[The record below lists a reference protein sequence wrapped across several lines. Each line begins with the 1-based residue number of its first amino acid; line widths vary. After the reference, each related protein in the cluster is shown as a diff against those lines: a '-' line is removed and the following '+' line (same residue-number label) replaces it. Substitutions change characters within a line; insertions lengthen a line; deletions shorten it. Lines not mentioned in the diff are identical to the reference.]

1 MPCPLVVMFQRPD
14 LQPNTKDTYNMT
26 NNAIVRMNESSLDA
40 PAPSMSLALVP
51 RAAQGM
57 LLRMFADPNVLAKDE
72 RADLVK
78 QLKDCVVRN
87 PDVAELR
94 VVYGMALCVNLQPQD
109 AMEEL
114 AEAVSLAPDNFLAH
128 LKMGELWMRLRVCTK
143 AQDHTNYAARLAENL
158 AQAEMARRQAATL
171 RTMAREGIDRG
182 GYRTPWLSLGRLKRL
197 WSRNRG
203 EAEALATVDA
213 G

>member
-1 MPCPLVVMFQRPD
+1 
-14 LQPNTKDTYNMT
+14 MT
-26 NNAIVRMNESSLDA
+26 DNAIVRMNESSLDA
-40 PAPSMSLALVP
+40 PAASMSLALVP
-51 RAAQGM
+51 PAAQGL

-72 RADLVK
+72 RANLVG
-78 QLKDCVVRN
+78 QLKDCVVRY
-87 PDVAELR
+87 PDVSELR
-94 VVYGMALCVNLQPQD
+94 VVYGMALCVNLQAQD

-114 AEAVSLAPDNFLAH
+114 AEAVSLAPDSFIAH

-143 AQDHTNYAARLAENL
+143 AQDHTKYAATLAENL
-158 AQAEMARRQAATL
+158 AQAEMARRQATTL
-171 RTMAREGIDRG
+171 RTMMREGINRG
-182 GYRTPWLSLGRLKRL
+182 GYGSPWLLWGRLKRL

>member
-1 MPCPLVVMFQRPD
+1 
-14 LQPNTKDTYNMT
+14 MT
-26 NNAIVRMNESSLDA
+26 DNAIVRINESSLDA
-40 PAPSMSLALVP
+40 PAPSMSMALVP
-51 RAAQGM
+51 AAAQGT
-57 LLRMFADPNVLAKDE
+57 LLRMFADPNVLSKED

-78 QLKDCVVRN
+78 QLKDCIVRY

-94 VVYGMALCVNLQPQD
+94 IVYGMALCVNLQAQE

-114 AEAVSLAPDNFLAH
+114 AEAVSLAPDSFIAH

-143 AQDHTNYAARLAENL
+143 AEDHTNYAAKLAGNL

-171 RTMAREGIDRG
+171 RTMMREGIERG
-182 GYRTPWLSLGRLKRL
+182 GYATRWFSLGRLKRL

>member
-1 MPCPLVVMFQRPD
+1 MFQRPD

-26 NNAIVRMNESSLDA
+26 DNAIVRVNETSSLDSA
-40 PAPSMSLALVP
+40 APSMSLALVP
-51 RAAQGM
+51 RAAQGT

-72 RADLVK
+72 RADLVQ
-78 QLKDCVVRN
+78 QLKDSIVRY

-94 VVYGMALCVNLQPQD
+94 VVYGMALCVNLQPQE

-143 AQDHTNYAARLAENL
+143 AQDHTNYATKLAGNL

-171 RTMAREGIDRG
+171 RTMMREGIERG

>member
-1 MPCPLVVMFQRPD
+1 MFQRPD

>member
-1 MPCPLVVMFQRPD
+1 
-14 LQPNTKDTYNMT
+14 
-26 NNAIVRMNESSLDA
+26 
-40 PAPSMSLALVP
+40 MSLALLP
-51 RAAQGM
+51 RAAQGT

-87 PDVAELR
+87 PDVADLR
-94 VVYGMALCVNLQPQD
+94 VVYGMALCVNLQAQD

-114 AEAVSLAPDNFLAH
+114 AEAVSLAPDSFLAH

-171 RTMAREGIDRG
+171 RTMMREGVDRG
-182 GYRTPWLSLGRLKRL
+182 GYRTPWLSLGRLRRL